1 MPLSG
6 LDSARPDKGFFAD
19 KFARFAYR
27 FCFSAFNKR
36 ISCCMTNAIEIRNLS
51 HSFGNGINIPDRLN
65 MNVQT
70 GSIYGFL
77 GPNGAGKTTVLRLLL
92 GLIAHREGNISI
104 LGEKLPAGRTAM
116 LGRTGALIE
125 SPSFYG
131 KLTAT
136 ENLEVIRRFRRVPE
150 SRIAEALELTGL
162 SDTGNKTAGKFSL
175 GMKQRLGIAAALLH
189 RPELLILDEP
199 TNGLD
204 PGGIL
209 AMRELLIRLNR
220 ERGITIVISS
230 HLLAEIEKLVT
241 HAGVLNS
248 GKLLFEGQLEQLQQ
262 LRSKNTAAAAETS
275 DNVRSAEIASRMG
288 LNVRHEKD
296 QLLIAGCERET
307 LAQLNRELNN
317 AGILVYSIAP
327 AQQDLESV
335 FLQLIGQ

>member
-1 MPLSG
+1 
-6 LDSARPDKGFFAD
+6 
-19 KFARFAYR
+19 
-27 FCFSAFNKR
+27 
-36 ISCCMTNAIEIRNLS
+36 MTNAIEIRNLS
-51 HSFGNGINIPDRLN
+51 HSFGNGINIPDRLH
-65 MNVQT
+65 MTVPT

-92 GLIAHREGNISI
+92 GLITHRIGEISI
-104 LGEKLPAGRTAM
+104 LGEKLPAGRTA
-116 LGRTGALIE
+116 LLSRKGALIE

-136 ENLEVIRRFRRVPE
+136 ENLEVIRRYRRVPE
-150 SRIAEALELTGL
+150 SRIGEALELTGL

-204 PGGIL
+204 PSGIL
-209 AMRELLIRLNR
+209 AMRELLIRLNC

-230 HLLAEIEKLVT
+230 HLLSEIEKLVT
-241 HAGVLNS
+241 HAGVLNN

-262 LRSKNTAAAAETS
+262 LRSKNTAAIAETS
-275 DNVRSAEIASRMG
+275 DNARSAEIAARLG
-288 LNVRHEKD
+288 LNVLHQNE
-296 QLLIAGCERET
+296 QLHITGCERDS

-317 AGILVYSIAP
+317 TGILVYSMAP